1 MKKIILSFVCLLLVG
16 CSNVSKEEYE
26 QLIEEKKAL
35 QVSYNS
41 IKKELQDLQ
50 ISYNDQAIKL
60 EDLKEFESELKKKED
75 VKISGGFVATVRD
88 VTPDNCVN
96 DYTLRLVLL
105 QWFQGD
111 TFVLNIEEHVATK
124 GELAKKLKNKTYYF
138 EIEPVVVEKEL
149 YNMSVEDVKDL
160 LNASITVNNWIKIK
174 DFREIKDNEGGL
186 NSWFINV
193 EPVK

>member
-60 EDLKEFESELKKKED
+60 EDLKESELKKKED

-88 VTPDNCVN
+88 VMPDNCVD

-174 DFREIKDNEGGL
+174 DFREIKDNGGGL

>member
-1 MKKIILSFVCLLLVG
+1 MKKIILSLVCLLLVG
-16 CSNVSKEEYE
+16 CSNATEEKYE

-41 IKKELQDLQ
+41 IKKDLQDLQ

-60 EDLKEFESELKKKED
+60 EDLKEFESEMKKKED

-88 VTPDNCVN
+88 VMTDNCID

-111 TFVLNIEEHVATK
+111 TFVLNVNEEV
-124 GELAKKLKNKTYYF
+124 AKKIKNKTYYF
-138 EIEPVVVEKEL
+138 EIEPVVVEKEF
-149 YNMSVEDVKDL
+149 YNMSVEDVKEM
-160 LNASITVNNWIKIK
+160 LNASITVHDWISIK

-193 EPVK
+193 ESVK